1 MLPSFSKWD
10 AIGNEAVIVRSRLRE
25 LGIHSEIY
33 CLQGFES
40 GEARDVRTLK
50 RDLDGLTGDRAVI
63 YHFSVGSDLTR
74 IWRGL
79 PGRKILRYHNITPAQ
94 FFTRPDEL
102 HARHVC
108 NLGRVQMPLAVEASH
123 ALLSD
128 SRFNA
133 AELER
138 FRGAQP
144 SSVVP
149 VLRDYGRLTSLK
161 TSESLAASLSA
172 RDVRNILFVGRV
184 APNKSQHDILQL
196 IALFKQKSQRPVRAI
211 IAGGFF
217 SKSYQSVIHKFAAG
231 LGLGFSDHWDMNA
244 DVICVGS
251 ISDEEMATLYRTAR
265 VFLSMSEHEG
275 FGVPIVESMYFD
287 LPVVAHRATAVP
299 EVLGESA
306 AFLMDKFNWD
316 HAVETLSRALEDDVA
331 RAAEIKRCQ
340 KTREAY
346 QLESCW
352 QKFRESLGLGQS

>member
-1 MLPSFSKWD
+1 
-10 AIGNEAVIVRSRLRE
+10 
-25 LGIHSEIY
+25 
-33 CLQGFES
+33 
-40 GEARDVRTLK
+40 
-50 RDLDGLTGDRAVI
+50 
-63 YHFSVGSDLTR
+63 
-74 IWRGL
+74 
-79 PGRKILRYHNITPAQ
+79 
-94 FFTRPDEL
+94 
-102 HARHVC
+102 
-108 NLGRVQMPLAVEASH
+108 MPLAVEASH

-138 FRGAQP
+138 FRGAQS

-217 SKSYQSVIHKFAAG
+217 SKSYQSVIQKFASG
-231 LGLGFSDHWDMNA
+231 LGLVFAETWDMNA
-244 DVICVGS
+244 DVICIGS

-299 EVLGESA
+299 EILGDG
-306 AFLMDKFNWD
+306 AFLIDKFDWD
-316 HAVETLSRALEDDVA
+316 LSVETLSRALDDEIE

-340 KTREAY
+340 KTREFY

-352 QKFRESLGLGQS
+352 QKFRESLALGKS